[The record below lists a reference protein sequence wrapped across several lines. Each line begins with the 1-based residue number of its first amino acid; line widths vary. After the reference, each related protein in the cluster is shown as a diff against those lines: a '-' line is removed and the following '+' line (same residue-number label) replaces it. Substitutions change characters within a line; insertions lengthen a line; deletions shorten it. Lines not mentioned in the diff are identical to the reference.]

1 MFDFD
6 DDVYECD
13 FDDQICE
20 LDTPWSWADDE
31 CFTCPHYAHVYH
43 ECTVGGCE
51 YAVNP
56 WVDDDTLPNE
66 DIRPANE
73 VI

>member
-1 MFDFD
+1 MYID
-6 DDVYECD
+6 DEAEMTEPVS
-13 FDDQICE
+13 ICE
-20 LDTPWSWADDE
+20 PEVPWVDDE
-31 CFTCPHYAHVYH
+31 CFTCPYYAHVYH

-66 DIRPANE
+66 DMRPDNE
-73 VI
+73 VIG